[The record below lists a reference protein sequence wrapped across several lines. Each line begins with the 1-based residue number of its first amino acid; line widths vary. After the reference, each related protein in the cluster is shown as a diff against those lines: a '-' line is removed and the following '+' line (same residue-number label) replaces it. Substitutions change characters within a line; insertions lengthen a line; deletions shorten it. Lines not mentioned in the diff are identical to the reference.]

1 MYTRKTHRYLGLF
14 IGVQFLFWTIG
25 GLYFSWND
33 MDDVHGETL
42 LDKTEHTFQFSYN
55 DPVRKLLTALQEI
68 DSMPIETVEGI
79 VVNQDSLLRVSRKDD
94 IKFINLSKNSIQGS
108 LSKAAA
114 VSFVHYNE
122 PSNQYNSVCSP

>member
-1 MYTRKTHRYLGLF
+1 MGIKRQMYTRKTHRYLGLF

-55 DPVRKLLTALQEI
+55 DPLREI
-68 DSMPIETVEGI
+68 TDSP
-79 VVNQDSLLRVSRKDD
+79 SR
-94 IKFINLSKNSIQGS
+94 N
-108 LSKAAA
+108 
-114 VSFVHYNE
+114 
-122 PSNQYNSVCSP
+122 